1 MIKACNYKLSLKY
14 YLLKHSVLFMYIVEV
29 TCVHLSSC
37 IFCNIFVFCGWAQ
50 LSCAVFCI
58 ASEMSRDVPSP
69 TFISS
74 HTICIIYLQLQT
86 RKHFNYKNKLF
97 NQTTIVELSWF
108 LSNRTSKCNSKKV
121 RFYAKRLYN
130 SAFGILL
137 FWVWHEN

>member
-50 LSCAVFCI
+50 LSCAVFCV
-58 ASEMSRDVPSP
+58 ASEMSKDVSSP

-86 RKHFNYKNKLF
+86 MKHFNYKNKLF
-97 NQTTIVELSWF
+97 NQTTIGKWISLLLTHSQNTTWY
-108 LSNRTSKCNSKKV
+108 KCKTKDESFI
-121 RFYAKRLYN
+121 RHAL
-130 SAFGILL
+130 I
-137 FWVWHEN
+137 W

>member
-1 MIKACNYKLSLKY
+1 MIKACNYKLCLKY

-50 LSCAVFCI
+50 LSCAVFCV
-58 ASEMSRDVPSP
+58 ASEMSRDVSSP

-97 NQTTIVELSWF
+97 NQTTIVEWISFKSHL
-108 LSNRTSKCNSKKV
+108 KV
-121 RFYAKRLYN
+121 QLQV
-130 SAFGILL
+130 SAILCKETL
-137 FWVWHEN
+137 